1 MHGSLEI
8 SQIQKIALTTELIQH
23 LEILH
28 YSGAELE
35 GYIYEKANDNPL
47 LHVEDSKFQKSYK
60 DVLQLASV
68 FSNNR
73 SSNHSEKIDLLQT
86 RLTQKDSFEAYL
98 LEQIPLHQNLSKK
111 DLSILKYLICSLD
124 DRLFLD
130 IELDEVAE
138 KFETTNE
145 HVEVIIDLFQTFEPI
160 GVGAR
165 SFTDYLLIQIDR
177 DLTAPPLAVDFVKF
191 ELENMASLSL
201 KILSK
206 KYRTAIKET
215 QRTLN
220 YIRNLNPLPIS
231 EDMFKPIQYIVP
243 DAEVIK
249 RNDQWIIQ
257 LNRKYLPTVS
267 ISKTYVDLLKSD
279 PDPKTKKYY
288 QDCLKDALLL
298 MQGIEQRDKT
308 IYALLRVLLEK
319 QQDFFEKGMQ
329 DIKPMRLKDVSIIL
343 GVHESTISRT
353 IRSKYIRTPHGT
365 YALQSLFTKGF
376 VSNSGKM
383 DSVSYVKRRIKEL
396 IDSENP
402 DNRYS
407 DQQITD
413 ILGEEDIQ
421 ISRRTVAK
429 YREELN
435 IFSSSKRVYISI
447 K

>member
-1 MHGSLEI
+1 MHVSLET
-8 SQIQKIALTTELIQH
+8 SQVQTITLTTELIQH
-23 LEILH
+23 LEILY

-35 GYIYEKANDNPL
+35 EYIYEKANENPL
-47 LHVEDSKFQKSYK
+47 LHVEDSKFRKSYK

-73 SSNHSEKIDLLQT
+73 SSNSSEKIDSLQT
-86 RLTQKDSFEAYL
+86 RLAQKDSFEPYL
-98 LEQIPLHQNLSKK
+98 LEQIPIHQNLSKK
-111 DLSILKYLICSLD
+111 DLSILKYLIYSLD

-138 KFETTNE
+138 KFDTTTE
-145 HVEVIIDLFQTFEPI
+145 HVEVILDLFQTFEPT

-191 ELENMASLSL
+191 ELENIATLSL

-206 KYRTAIKET
+206 KYRTSIKET
-215 QRTLN
+215 QETIN
-220 YIRNLNPLPIS
+220 YIRNLNPFPIS

-249 RNDQWIIQ
+249 SNDKWMIQ

-267 ISKTYVDLLKSD
+267 ISKSYVDLLESD
-279 PDPKTKKYY
+279 PDTTTKKYY
-288 QDCLKDALLL
+288 QDSLKDALLL

-319 QQDFFEKGMQ
+319 QQGFFEKGMQ
-329 DIKPMRLKDVSIIL
+329 EIKPMRLKDVSIIL

-353 IRSKYIRTPHGT
+353 IRSKYIRTPHGV
-365 YALQSLFTKGF
+365 YALQLLFTKGL
-376 VSNSGKM
+376 VSNSGKT
-383 DSVSYVKRRIKEL
+383 DSVSYIKRRIKEL
-396 IDSENP
+396 IDSESS
-402 DNRYS
+402 DKRLS
-407 DQQITD
+407 DQQVTD